1 MLDRSRYHVNMI
13 DLNKRDLETPPIER
27 LYQAYRACT
36 SKPDAI
42 LASLGLGR
50 AHHRVLY
57 FLGRHPGITVKALLE
72 KLRVSKQAA
81 HGPLRELVKRGLV
94 AVVLSAQDR
103 RVRLLTLTA
112 AGNELEQQLTSPQV
126 RHLERAFEI
135 AGPAA
140 TAGWIEV
147 LEAIAALD

>member
-1 MLDRSRYHVNMI
+1 MLDTSRYHVNMI
-13 DLNKRDLETPPIER
+13 DLNTRNLETPPIER

-72 KLRVSKQAA
+72 RLRISKQAA
-81 HGPLRELVKRGLV
+81 NGPLRELVERELV
-94 AVVLSAQDR
+94 TVAPSAQDR
-103 RVRLLTLTA
+103 RVRLLTLTV
-112 AGNELEQQLTSPQV
+112 AGQALEQQLTSLQAS
-126 RHLERAFEI
+126 HLEKAFEI
-135 AGPAA
+135 AGPEA
-140 TAGWIEV
+140 TAGWLEV
-147 LEAIAALD
+147 LQAIAALD

>member
-1 MLDRSRYHVNMI
+1 MLATMDYHVNMV
-13 DLNKRDLETPPIER
+13 DLNTMNLETPPIER

-42 LASLGLGR
+42 LASQGLGR

-57 FLGRHPGITVKALLE
+57 FLGRHPGITVKALLA

-81 HGPLRELVKRGLV
+81 NGPLRELVERELV
-94 AVVLSAQDR
+94 AVVPSAQDR

-112 AGNELEQQLTSPQV
+112 AGRELEQQLTSLQV
-126 RHLERAFEI
+126 GHLERAFAL
-135 AGPAA
+135 AGPTA
-140 TAGWIEV
+140 TTGWIEV

>member
-1 MLDRSRYHVNMI
+1 MV
-13 DLNKRDLETPPIER
+13 DLNTKNPETPPIER

-94 AVVLSAQDR
+94 AVVPSAQDR
-103 RVRLLTLTA
+103 RVRLLTLTN
-112 AGNELEQQLTSPQV
+112 AGSELEQQLTSPQV
-126 RHLERAFEI
+126 RHLEQAFEI
-135 AGPAA
+135 AGPEA
-140 TAGWIEV
+140 TAGWLKV
-147 LEAIAALD
+147 LHAIAALD

>member
-1 MLDRSRYHVNMI
+1 MLDGSRYHVNMI
-13 DLNKRDLETPPIER
+13 DLNKRDQETPPIER

-72 KLRVSKQAA
+72 AARLEAGGARAAARAGQARA
-81 HGPLRELVKRGLV
+81 GRGR
-94 AVVLSAQDR
+94 AV
-103 RVRLLTLTA
+103 
-112 AGNELEQQLTSPQV
+112 G
-126 RHLERAFEI
+126 
-135 AGPAA
+135 AGPPRPAA
-140 TAGWIEV
+140 DADRCRQR
-147 LEAIAALD
+147 A